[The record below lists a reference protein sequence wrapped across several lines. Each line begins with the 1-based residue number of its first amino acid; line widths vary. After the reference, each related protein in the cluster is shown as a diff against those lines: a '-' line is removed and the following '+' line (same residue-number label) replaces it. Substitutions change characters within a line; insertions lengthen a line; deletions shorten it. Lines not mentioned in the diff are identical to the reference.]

1 MSAIVALGFE
11 VGGVVLCFEVG
22 GVVVC
27 LGGAL
32 AMLLNLFTAPPPC
45 AVACLCGCGCGCF
58 ATLGWGVA
66 VLAGCGVVGLAGC
79 GCFATLG
86 CEVAGLCGCV
96 IPMFWLNCE
105 KLSLPDFPSV

>member
-1 MSAIVALGFE
+1 MSAIVALDFE
-11 VGGVVLCFEVG
+11 AGGVVLCFEVG

-45 AVACLCGCGCGCF
+45 AVACLCGCGCF

-66 VLAGCGVVGLAGC
+66 VLAGCG
-79 GCFATLG
+79 CFATLG
-86 CEVAGLCGCV
+86 WGVACLCGCV

>member
-66 VLAGCGVVGLAGC
+66 VLAGCG
-79 GCFATLG
+79 CFATLG
-86 CEVAGLCGCV
+86 WGVACLCGCV

>member
-1 MSAIVALGFE
+1 MSAFVALDFE
-11 VGGVVLCFEVG
+11 AGGVVLCFEVG

-45 AVACLCGCGCGCF
+45 AVACLCGCGCF
-58 ATLGWGVA
+58 ATLGCGVA
-66 VLAGCGVVGLAGC
+66 VLAGCA
-79 GCFATLG
+79 
-86 CEVAGLCGCV
+86 

-105 KLSLPDFPSV
+105 KLSLPDLPSV

>member
-1 MSAIVALGFE
+1 MSAIVALDFE
-11 VGGVVLCFEVG
+11 AGGVVLCFEVG

-58 ATLGWGVA
+58 ATLGCGVA
-66 VLAGCGVVGLAGC
+66 C
-79 GCFATLG
+79 
-86 CEVAGLCGCV
+86 LCGCV